1 MFSRWPFIGSNHI
14 FIFKTLTITFTN
26 CQVYEY
32 LGENTSILKWNSIP
46 IIRSCINSAKNQAYY
61 HSNRQTTAVFV
72 FVLLCFVQC
81 CFFCRVCVA
90 HIFIF
95 LCCCFFALF
104 VFALCLVPEVSR
116 VSGLSIL
123 HYPFVF
129 LWRLHNQNGP
139 KSRTTHD
146 QRTPHL

>member
-81 CFFCRVCVA
+81 CFFCRVCYSFYYIISMPLDFDLEIVYMW
-90 HIFIF
+90 
-95 LCCCFFALF
+95 LLLKMWCS
-104 VFALCLVPEVSR
+104 LVMCGSTL
-116 VSGLSIL
+116 GSIL
-123 HYPFVF
+123 IM
-129 LWRLHNQNGP
+129 
-139 KSRTTHD
+139 
-146 QRTPHL
+146 